1 MPMAWRLSSPDYA
14 TRLDGKGNVQRGA
27 RWNSPGRGVVYAS
40 INLSLAVLESLA
52 QLPPELRAGLPEL
65 RAVRIGIPD
74 DLASGEISRD
84 ELPGDLTGE
93 AAARRCRELGDA
105 WLGAGRFLALS
116 VPSVI
121 VPQERNLL
129 INPAHASIDSVT
141 IISVEPFRFDQR
153 SSARLDLTPPL
164 PPPPSRP
171 TGSCPRPSRR
181 S

>member
-1 MPMAWRLSSPDYA
+1 MPMAWRLSSPLYA
-14 TRLDGKGNVQRGA
+14 ARLDGKGNALRGA

-40 INLSLAVLESLA
+40 FNLSLAVLEALA
-52 QLPPELRAGLPEL
+52 QLPPELRASLPEL

-84 ELPGDLTGE
+84 ELPRDLVGA

-105 WLGAGRFLALS
+105 WLAEARFLALA

-129 INPAHASIDSVT
+129 INPAHALIKSVT
-141 IISVEPFRFDQR
+141 IVSVEPFRFDQR
-153 SSARLDLTPPL
+153 LVGAP
-164 PPPPSRP
+164 
-171 TGSCPRPSRR
+171 
-181 S
+181 